1 MELNGILQFIIGA
14 VASLGGLSL
23 IKFLFFMNPEKR
35 KARAEAKIKELETDE
50 KEISVMR
57 SLVDSLKERIEQ
69 QDAKIKMLNEKVD
82 FLYEEKHKLERE
94 NNDLVRENAML
105 KIQLAQAERDMCV
118 RPDDECMKRQPPR
131 DHCRLKRLARGYYDK
146 FYTADELAK
155 GEAECDEED
164 KELYRRK
171 EETGNAD
178 SGVSE
183 KPDKGE

>member
-1 MELNGILQFIIGA
+1 MDFQGILNIILGA
-14 VASLGGLSL
+14 VSSLGGISL
-23 IKFLFFMNPEKR
+23 IKFLFFMKPERRMKNI
-35 KARAEAKIKELETDE
+35 KADE
-50 KEISVMR
+50 KELNVMR
-57 SLVDSLKERIEQ
+57 TLVDSLKERIEQ
-69 QDAKIKMLNEKVD
+69 QDAKIKILNEKVD

-94 NNDLVRENAML
+94 NNELVRENAML

-155 GEAECDEED
+155 GETECDEED
-164 KELYRRK
+164 KKLYGRK